1 MKRAISL
8 SIILV
13 LLVISSY
20 ADQAQTLKT
29 DASTSYFRFSSG
41 KNALG
46 IPFDLYGGR
55 LIYLQVRVNG
65 FKPLWFILDTGA
77 SSGSFLNVKWV
88 KPLGLQLQDKQVVSE
103 PGGDVE
109 MGSIKG
115 VSLSLPGVDLFNQ
128 KLVTAPLSSLE
139 PYVGRPLDGI
149 LGHDFIN
156 QFVVEINYADK
167 VINLYDPQ
175 TYHYSGSGEIIPVAI
190 EKNMPFVQFGLMQP
204 GRETVKA
211 KLELDTGSVEAIGL
225 NGSFVKQ
232 ANLIPDSQKKL
243 VARGV
248 AIGGETKGYRTRIKG
263 IRIGR
268 YLIDNP
274 AINVTTDTGGYEG
287 ETKAAGIIGGEILRR
302 FKTIL
307 DYHHQ
312 QIILEKNSLFN
323 EPYEYDM
330 SGMMLIAEGPDFR
343 VFKVHQILE
352 NSPAA
357 EADLREGD
365 IITSINSRPTTE
377 FSLSQVI
384 QMFRQKGRDYRFNL
398 KRGEKLIQ
406 ARIRTRRLI

>member
-13 LLVISSY
+13 VLVISSY
-20 ADQAQTLKT
+20 ADQEQPLRT
-29 DASTSYFRFSSG
+29 DTSTPYSRFSSG
-41 KNALG
+41 KNALR

-65 FKPLWFILDTGA
+65 SHPLWFILDTGA

-115 VSLSLPGVDLFNQ
+115 VSLSLSGVDLFNQ
-128 KLVTAPLSSLE
+128 RLVTAPLSSLE

-149 LGHDFIN
+149 LGYDFIS
-156 QFVVEINYADK
+156 QFVVEINYADN

-175 TYHYSGSGEIIPVAI
+175 TYHYSGSGEIIPVTI
-190 EKNMPFVQFGLMQP
+190 EKNMPFVHLKLMQP

-211 KLELDTGSVEAIGL
+211 KLELDTGSFEALGL
-225 NGSFVKQ
+225 NESFVKHVG
-232 ANLIPDSQKKL
+232 LISPAQKQL
-243 VARGV
+243 VERGV

-268 YLIDNP
+268 YLISNP
-274 AINVTTDTGGYEG
+274 VINVTTDAGGYEG

-307 DYHHQ
+307 DCHHQ
-312 QIILEKNSLFN
+312 QIILEKNSHFI

-330 SGMMLIAEGPDFR
+330 SGMMLIAEGPDFK

-352 NSPAA
+352 HSPAA

-365 IITSINSRPTTE
+365 IITSINGRPTAE
-377 FSLSQVI
+377 FTLVQVI
-384 QMFRQKGRDYRFNL
+384 QMFRQRGRHYSLNVR
-398 KRGEKLIQ
+398 RGEKLIQ
-406 ARIRTRRLI
+406 AKIRMKRLI

>member
-8 SIILV
+8 AIIFV
-13 LLVISSY
+13 VLVISSY
-20 ADQAQTLKT
+20 AEQEQTLKP
-29 DASTSYFRFSSG
+29 DAPTPHFRFTSG
-41 KNALG
+41 KAALR

-55 LIYLQVRVNG
+55 LIYLHVRLNASR
-65 FKPLWFILDTGA
+65 PLWFILDTGA
-77 SSGSFLNVKWV
+77 SSGSFLNLKWV

-115 VSLSLPGVDLFNQ
+115 VSLSLSGVDLFNQ

-139 PYVGRPLDGI
+139 PYVGRPIDGI

-175 TYHYSGSGEIIPVAI
+175 TYHYSGSGEVIPVTI
-190 EKNMPFVQFGLMQP
+190 EKNMPFVQLELMQP
-204 GRETVKA
+204 GRASARA
-211 KLELDTGSVEAIGL
+211 KLELDTGSFEAIGL
-225 NGSFVKQ
+225 NASFVKQ
-232 ANLIPDSQKKL
+232 ANLIPSAQKTL
-243 VARGV
+243 VERGV

-263 IRIGR
+263 LRIGR
-268 YLIDNP
+268 YLISNP
-274 AINVTTDTGGYEG
+274 AISVTTDTGGYEG
-287 ETKAAGIIGGEILRR
+287 ETKAAGVLGGEILRR

-307 DYHHQ
+307 DYHHR
-312 QIILEKNSLFN
+312 QIILEKNSHFI

-330 SGMMLIAEGPDFR
+330 SGMMLIAEGPDFK
-343 VFKVHQILE
+343 VFKVHQILG

-365 IITSINSRPTTE
+365 IITSINGQPTAK
-377 FSLSQVI
+377 FSLVQVI
-384 QMFRQKGRDYRFNL
+384 QMFRQKGRSYSLNV

-406 ARIRTRRLI
+406 AKVRLRRLI